1 MKEELKRSRKAT
13 FSEGYRRNLATQW
26 RSYFLFREHFKLIA
40 LPVHIDNLCLYAQF
54 LARSFKT
61 SDAIQNYVNGVH
73 LLHRFTGES
82 FPLDQ
87 MWQVKLVLKGT
98 AKLKSHTPRQALPI
112 TPGLLLEF
120 LPFLELDNPIDATFW
135 SLFLTAFFCMLR
147 KSNIVSNSKF
157 EFVPKKQLCRSD
169 MLVESDFLIV
179 HIKWSKTIQRGERS
193 LEIPL
198 PSLPRSP
205 LCPVK
210 AFRNMCQLVSAKDFH
225 PAFAF
230 PEKGSVVPVTY
241 AQLQSFLRYLIKKTE
256 RDPSKYSSHSFRRGG
271 ASWAFHSNV
280 PVDLIQVQG
289 NWGSDAYKKYLDFEF
304 SDRARVAGA
313 IGAAL
318 KV

>member
-1 MKEELKRSRKAT
+1 MKEELKRSRKAA

-26 RSYFLFREHFKLIA
+26 RSYFLFCEHFKLIA

-87 MWQVKLVLKGT
+87 MWQVKLVLKGI
-98 AKLKSHTPRQALPI
+98 AKLKSHTPRHALPI

-157 EFVPKKQLCRSD
+157 EFIPKKQLCRSD
-169 MLVESDFLIV
+169 MLVVSDFLIV

-210 AFRNMCQLVSAKDFH
+210 AFRNMCQC
-225 PAFAF
+225 
-230 PEKGSVVPVTY
+230 
-241 AQLQSFLRYLIKKTE
+241 QLKTFIQPLPFLRKVPLGQSLM
-256 RDPSKYSSHSFRRGG
+256 PSYSPF
-271 ASWAFHSNV
+271 FV
-280 PVDLIQVQG
+280 I
-289 NWGSDAYKKYLDFEF
+289 
-304 SDRARVAGA
+304 
-313 IGAAL
+313 
-318 KV
+318 

>member
-1 MKEELKRSRKAT
+1 M
-13 FSEGYRRNLATQW
+13 Q
-26 RSYFLFREHFKLIA
+26 
-40 LPVHIDNLCLYAQF
+40 
-54 LARSFKT
+54 
-61 SDAIQNYVNGVH
+61 
-73 LLHRFTGES
+73 RFGACE
-82 FPLDQ
+82 
-87 MWQVKLVLKGT
+87 
-98 AKLKSHTPRQALPI
+98 
-112 TPGLLLEF
+112 
-120 LPFLELDNPIDATFW
+120 
-135 SLFLTAFFCMLR
+135 
-147 KSNIVSNSKF
+147 
-157 EFVPKKQLCRSD
+157 
-169 MLVESDFLIV
+169 
-179 HIKWSKTIQRGERS
+179 RGERS

-271 ASWAFHSNV
+271 GSWAFHSNV

-289 NWGSDAYKKYLDFEF
+289 DWGSDAYKKYLDFEF

-313 IGAAL
+313 MGAAL